1 MLSQEMS
8 ISIKGLPKSKPID
21 IIKKSDSFCLN
32 IDETDKIDES
42 INEDIY
48 DHINHVN
55 IHDEYLDDKYQY
67 HYSNEINIHI
77 KNDRKNDRKNDSIND
92 NGHKKLDGINTDN
105 NFNIYRLDAICFDPT
120 KSSPPDEW
128 SMRLKHR
135 IRNYE
140 TCDSTLYIDYL
151 FDNK

>member
-21 IIKKSDSFCLN
+21 IIKKSGSFCLN
-32 IDETDKIDES
+32 IDETEKIDER

-67 HYSNEINIHI
+67 RNDINIHI
-77 KNDRKNDRKNDSIND
+77 KNDRKNNSIND
-92 NGHKKLDGINTDN
+92 NGHKKLEDINDN
-105 NFNIYRLDAICFDPT
+105 DNFNIYRLDAICFDPT